1 MDPRKWLEAKLKDT
15 KLTPEQQAAA
25 LAAFDDDNVVKG
37 FKQDFV
43 DVPTFK
49 AQLEERER
57 PLRAENDK
65 LTQFNTQWQQ
75 KYYEDVL
82 SLGGVEQLKAAGFD
96 TTNLRDAGGGRVRDI
111 ESGEVFTRDDVTKTV
126 RDAISE
132 FATKVLE
139 PMRAGLVQF
148 TSFAVQKAPQY
159 EKEYGKPF
167 DVEKFRNFAA
177 ENSKRFA
184 TYDDAFTAFTTED
197 REAKLKSD
205 RETWEKD
212 TTARIERDIL
222 SKYKIP
228 EVIPGGGNVA
238 PFHGGAHATA
248 ENRADADR
256 PYSYSIPSKDAVSMA
271 PVDKG
276 GNVELKTRL
285 AQKYAGADFDFSGV
299 MQKAG

>member
-1 MDPRKWLEAKLKDT
+1 MDPRKWLEAILKKSKLS
-15 KLTPEQQAAA
+15 PEQQTAA
-25 LAAFDDDNVVKG
+25 LAAFDDEAVSAG
-37 FKQDFV
+37 FKNDFV
-43 DVPTFK
+43 DVDTFK
-49 AQLEERER
+49 SQLDARER
-57 PLRAENDK
+57 PLREENTK
-65 LTQFNTQWQQ
+65 LTAYNTQWQKQ
-75 KYYEDVL
+75 YFDDVL
-82 SLGGVEQLKAAGFD
+82 SLGGVKQLKAAGFD
-96 TTNLRDAGGGRVRDI
+96 TTGLEDAGGGRVRDT
-111 ESGEVFTRDDVTKTV
+111 ESGEVFTRADIDKTV
-126 RDAISE
+126 KDAITE

-139 PMRAGLVQF
+139 PMRSGLVQF

-159 EKEYGKPF
+159 QAEYGKPF

-177 ENSKRFA
+177 DNSKRFA
-184 TYDDAFTAFTTED
+184 TYDDAFNAFTTED

-228 EVIPGGGNVA
+228 EVTPGGGNVS
-238 PFHGGAHATA
+238 PFHGGAHANA
-248 ENRADADR
+248 DNRVDDQR

-299 MQKAG
+299 VAKAG